1 MLITH
6 TKDTMSNIY
15 LDALKI
21 RNEVFV
27 KEQNVPLE
35 LEIDQ
40 NEAQTI
46 HFVLYE
52 EVKVPL
58 ATVRL
63 LPLDEKKIKV
73 QRMAVLKEH
82 RQKGLGK
89 ILMQAAENFAQEHGY
104 QKIILGAQLT
114 AADFYE
120 AIGYQPEGE
129 IFLDAGIEHVTMT
142 KEI

>member
-1 MLITH
+1 MLVAH
-6 TKDTMSNIY
+6 TRDTMSDIY

-21 RNEVFV
+21 RNQVFV
-27 KEQNVPLE
+27 VEQNVPLD

-40 NEAQTI
+40 YEALTV
-46 HFVLYE
+46 HFVLYDE
-52 EVKVPL
+52 NRLPM

-63 LPLDEKKIKV
+63 LPMEDQKIKV
-73 QRMAVLKEH
+73 QRMAVLSEY

-89 ILMQAAENFAQEHGY
+89 IIMQAAETFAKEQCYHSL
-104 QKIILGAQLT
+104 ILGAQLT
-114 AADFYE
+114 AVSFYE
-120 AIGYQPEGE
+120 RVGYQAEGD